1 MYIAKDVPIVR
12 VATCLKRCHN
22 KFMPPRVPAKLNSD
36 ALWNYGA
43 RLLSGRAMTIGELQK
58 KLLGRAEIAADV
70 DDVLSRLKQL
80 HVVNDRTFAD
90 SYSAVRRDGRG
101 FGKQRVLR
109 ELAVRKV
116 PRLVAEA
123 AVTQA
128 YSQVDEVEHAV
139 AFLKRKLRIADPAE
153 YFRDPK
159 HLQSAFRKLRYNG
172 FSSGATVKA
181 LRQWSS
187 EADALED
194 APEE

>member
-12 VATCLKRCHN
+12 VATCPKRCHN

-90 SYSAVRRDGRG
+90 AYSAVRRDGRG

-172 FSSGATVKA
+172 FSSSATVKA

-187 EADALED
+187 DADALED
-194 APEE
+194 APVE

>member
-1 MYIAKDVPIVR
+1 
-12 VATCLKRCHN
+12 LRCHN
-22 KFMPPRVPAKLNSD
+22 KYVPPRVPAKLNND
-36 ALWNYGA
+36 ALWNYAA
-43 RLLSGRAMTIGELQK
+43 RLLSGRALTIGELQK
-58 KLLGRAEIAADV
+58 KLAGRAEVAADV
-70 DDVLSRLKQL
+70 DDVLSRLKQI

-90 SYSAVRRDGRG
+90 AYSAVRRDGPG
-101 FGKQRVLR
+101 FGKGRVLR
-109 ELAVRKV
+109 ELANRKV
-116 PRLVAEA
+116 PKLVAEA

-128 YSQVDEVEHAV
+128 FQEVDEVDHAV

-172 FSSGATVKA
+172 FSAAATVNA

-194 APEE
+194 VPEE